1 MSEAIP
7 PIESAFLNIATV
19 ITDCNAA
26 SDAWEDENW
35 KDCEMWLRQAANQI
49 ESAMI
54 KISRHRGL
62 YVDVINVS
70 KGKKETD
77 EVC

>member
-1 MSEAIP
+1 
-7 PIESAFLNIATV
+7 
-19 ITDCNAA
+19 
-26 SDAWEDENW
+26 
-35 KDCEMWLRQAANQI
+35 MWLRQAANQI

-62 YVDVINVS
+62 YVDVINLS